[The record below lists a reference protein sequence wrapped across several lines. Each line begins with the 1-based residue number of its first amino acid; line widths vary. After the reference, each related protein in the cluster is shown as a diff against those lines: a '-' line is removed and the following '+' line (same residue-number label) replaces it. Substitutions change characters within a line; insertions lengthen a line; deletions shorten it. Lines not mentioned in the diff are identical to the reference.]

1 MGLRRTGRVAVDL
14 LAANR
19 KTLRPHYPAAGSART
34 DPATFGGMGANVILK
49 GRMDELGLTQDEL
62 ARQMNVALEA
72 LGGKPGDV
80 SARTVRNLLDGSTRR
95 PIGRTCAA
103 LEAVFGCPVSA
114 LGFGSPRTAAQ
125 AEDPVHRRTFLVA
138 ATGTAVAAATPT
150 GRSRLGQSD
159 VDRFHREYAEL
170 LRDNRLGGAR
180 PVGNKAVELAARIQS
195 SLAAGGAS
203 DRVRRQ
209 MYQLASNVMC
219 LAAFAAIDASAP
231 QRARA
236 HLDTALTLAGLARG
250 SETMYRVW
258 DHLMLT
264 SSQRENHVEAAAGAE
279 VMKRSSVARR
289 DPLHASLGHMR
300 YANALARLHQPVES
314 LRALNFAERAFG
326 RTRGEWPS
334 AWISFYSRA
343 EFDALSSYVWTAL
356 GEHERAESCLHRTL
370 AAVPGD
376 MVRDTALYTAHLSLS
391 QARQGEVELACT
403 TGRQAYAVLLS
414 ASVSQRTM
422 NTLTRTRQVI
432 EATGTK
438 APEVVNWIEESRRWT

>member
-1 MGLRRTGRVAVDL
+1 
-14 LAANR
+14 
-19 KTLRPHYPAAGSART
+19 
-34 DPATFGGMGANVILK
+34 MGANVILK
-49 GRMDELGLTQDEL
+49 ARMGELGLTQDEL

-80 SARTVRNLLDGSTRR
+80 SARTVRNLLNGSTRR

-114 LGFGSPRTAAQ
+114 LGFDPPRTAAQ
-125 AEDPVHRRTFLVA
+125 AEGPVHRRTFLVA
-138 ATGTAVAAATPT
+138 ATGTAVAAATPA
-150 GRSRLGQSD
+150 GRSQLGQPD
-159 VDRFHREYAEL
+159 VDRFHREYTEL
-170 LRDNRLGGAR
+170 LRDDRRGGAR
-180 PVGNKAVELAARIQS
+180 RTENKAVELAARIQS

-209 MYQLASNVMC
+209 MYRLASDVTC

-236 HLDTALTLAGLARG
+236 HLDTALTLAGLARD

-264 SSQRENHVEAAAGAE
+264 SSQRENHAEAAAGAE

-289 DPLHASLGHMR
+289 DPLYASLGHMR
-300 YANALARLHQPVES
+300 HANASARLRQPVES
-314 LRALNFAERAFG
+314 LRALNLAERAFG
-326 RTRGEWPS
+326 RTRGERPP
-334 AWISFYSRA
+334 AWIAFYGRA

-370 AAVPGD
+370 AAIPGD
-376 MVRDTALYTAHLSLS
+376 MVRDTALYTAHLSLC
-391 QARQGEVELACT
+391 QARQGEVALACA
-403 TGRQAYAVLLS
+403 TGRQAYEMLLP
-414 ASVSQRTM
+414 ASGSQRAT
-422 NTLTRTRQVI
+422 NTLARTRQVI

-438 APEVVNWIEESRRWT
+438 APEVVSWIEESRRWT